1 MKLLQQQQQQ
11 QEKYIPDPNDT
22 PPPSIDSKGNARMI
36 ADPSDTKPD
45 LWDDED
51 DGEWEPLRIL
61 NPKYEWQPRKI
72 PNPNYIPPPSS
83 FGVLLSLLE
92 KFAGEVNGAAP
103 WLVLGVL
110 IASLLHLFTSNPLDF
125 MTLTNNN
132 NNNSNNNNNNV
143 SHVVKGAMVG
153 LCTPLCSCGA
163 LPLAVSMYSS
173 VPLSAIVAFVTA
185 SQSSGVDSAFITAG
199 LLGYKAAFCRLGGAF
214 ILAVMAGLSI
224 PASLSTASPALSSS
238 SCSKSAMKSSSS
250 SSSILL
256 VLRKVWETAIETS
269 SESFPSVLCGLAL
282 STILLHYAPSLHNL
296 YNNRVVVENDELLSL
311 LLRSTILLLSLPLQL
326 CEHTTATLA
335 SALRKSGASAGLSFA
350 FLLSAPATNLP
361 TLLLLLSMAR
371 KQQKKE
377 QQNVTKGKE
386 QMVIFRVAVALFVTS
401 LMLSYMIDMMGVDML
416 VEEDEMVAGGGGGGG
431 GSMDLPLWYR
441 ELSQYVGALLFG
453 CVTIRGIKR
462 RFTLNHADKS
472 CCSSV
477 DDSSSKDNGTSCCG
491 ASTAETTLSSC
502 ITNGSSKQK
511 ES

>member
-1 MKLLQQQQQQ
+1 
-11 QEKYIPDPNDT
+11 
-22 PPPSIDSKGNARMI
+22 
-36 ADPSDTKPD
+36 
-45 LWDDED
+45 
-51 DGEWEPLRIL
+51 
-61 NPKYEWQPRKI
+61 
-72 PNPNYIPPPSS
+72 
-83 FGVLLSLLE
+83 
-92 KFAGEVNGAAP
+92 
-103 WLVLGVL
+103 
-110 IASLLHLFTSNPLDF
+110 
-125 MTLTNNN
+125 
-132 NNNSNNNNNNV
+132 
-143 SHVVKGAMVG
+143 MVG

-163 LPLAVSMYSS
+163 LPLAVSMYDS